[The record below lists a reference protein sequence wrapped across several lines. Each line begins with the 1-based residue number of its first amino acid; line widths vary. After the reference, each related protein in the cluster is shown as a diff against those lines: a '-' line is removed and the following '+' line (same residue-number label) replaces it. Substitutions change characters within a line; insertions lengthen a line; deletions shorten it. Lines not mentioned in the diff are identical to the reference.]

1 MNNTSNKMTSFGNWS
16 PLKQSIII
24 QILKLKVLPQTEKFA
39 TEPNIRLFKGSVH
52 YCVLSYFD
60 GAGRTIF

>member
-1 MNNTSNKMTSFGNWS
+1 MTSFGNWS

-39 TEPNIRLFKGSVH
+39 TESNIRLFKGSVH
-52 YCVLSYFD
+52 YFVFSYFD
-60 GAGRTIF
+60 GAGRAIF